1 METLLKYSNPIT
13 AQKKATE
20 YLGKDAILYT
30 STDPKKKYSIYDPN
44 KKRFINFGAIGYE
57 DYTYHQDKERRRR
70 YLARA
75 TKMKGDWKDNPYSA
89 NNLSINIL
97 W

>member
-1 METLLKYSNPIT
+1 METLLKYSNPIE
-13 AQKKATE
+13 AQKKATD
-20 YLGKDAILYT
+20 YLGKDAVLYT

-57 DYTYHQDKERRRR
+57 DFTYHKDKERQRR

-75 TKMKGDWKDNPYSA
+75 TKMKGNWKENPYSA

>member
-1 METLLKYSNPIT
+1 METLLKYSNPII
-13 AQKKATE
+13 AQKKAID
-20 YLGKDAILYT
+20 YLGKDAVLYT
-30 STDPKKKYSIYDPN
+30 STNPKKKYSIYDPN
-44 KKRFINFGAIGYE
+44 KNQYINFGAIGYE
-57 DYTYHQDKERRRR
+57 DFTYNQDKERRKR

-75 TKMKGDWKDNPYSA
+75 TKIKGNWKENKYSA